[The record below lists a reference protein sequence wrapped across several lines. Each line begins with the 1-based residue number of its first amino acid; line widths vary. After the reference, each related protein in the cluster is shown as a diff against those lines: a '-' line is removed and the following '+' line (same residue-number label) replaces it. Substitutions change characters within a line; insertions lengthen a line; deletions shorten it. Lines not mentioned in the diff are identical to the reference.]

1 MLNYSSTILFNNMF
15 RLENPMNKSLLLI
28 TLLSASLSSYADDGW
43 KAFFEEVQLD
53 KVSPINQ
60 TLKLPLT
67 DLNGNALSENTIAS
81 GIIYSLL
88 SNSQYPY
95 NSSKQEK
102 NVFFKGITAKYV
114 PAEHTILVN
123 YRNEKDYTSS
133 MIIINGSG
141 DVTYNVKDTIFKVGL
156 TLTPVANQLAV
167 AESLPNAYTIR
178 RSSIYNWG
186 TQDPLDS
193 PAKLYVDL
201 SNSLNPAS
209 IVIPQ
214 QYILSGESDNKYSPD
229 SIYGNFDRLM
239 TKYDWKT
246 NPTCTPLDMIQK
258 AIDNQATINSMS
270 YAMCGSQYKPTVQ
283 ENAQEEYSSNPLVA
297 KMMAIAKAKGQVG
310 AQQSE
315 KIADAPT
322 PEQYAAKLGITP
334 KQMETTYTYKYG
346 DLSIPVAISIFPY
359 HNQSKVSYKAIIPY
373 TIKGDGATSLS
384 KEQINQIKQ
393 AIEKVINS

>member
-1 MLNYSSTILFNNMF
+1 
-15 RLENPMNKSLLLI
+15 MNKSLLLI

-141 DVTYNVKDTIFKVGL
+141 DVTYNVKDTIFRIEG
-156 TLTPVANQLAV
+156 
-167 AESLPNAYTIR
+167 ESSTARIDRMYSSNR
-178 RSSIYNWG
+178 RATENRVEVQNSS
-186 TQDPLDS
+186 TE
-193 PAKLYVDL
+193 
-201 SNSLNPAS
+201 PAS
-209 IVIPQ
+209 ISLCVTG
-214 QYILSGESDNKYSPD
+214 LGFSGRF
-229 SIYGNFDRLM
+229 GRLM
-239 TKYDWKT
+239 ADSASSSSL
-246 NPTCTPLDMIQK
+246 PMAAAPSLK
-258 AIDNQATINSMS
+258 AQA
-270 YAMCGSQYKPTVQ
+270 CKVC
-283 ENAQEEYSSNPLVA
+283 
-297 KMMAIAKAKGQVG
+297 AIW
-310 AQQSE
+310 
-315 KIADAPT
+315 
-322 PEQYAAKLGITP
+322 
-334 KQMETTYTYKYG
+334 
-346 DLSIPVAISIFPY
+346 AIS
-359 HNQSKVSYKAIIPY
+359 
-373 TIKGDGATSLS
+373 
-384 KEQINQIKQ
+384 
-393 AIEKVINS
+393 

>member
-1 MLNYSSTILFNNMF
+1 MLNYCSTIFINNMF
-15 RLENPMNKSLLLI
+15 RLENLMNKRLLLV
-28 TLLSASLSSYADDGW
+28 TLLGASLSSYADDGW
-43 KAFFEEVQLD
+43 KAFFEDVQFEKL
-53 KVSPINQ
+53 SPINQ
-60 TLKLPLT
+60 TLKLPLN
-67 DLNGNALSENTIAS
+67 DLNGNTLSENTIAS
-81 GIIYSLL
+81 GIIFSLL

-141 DVTYNVKDTIFKVGL
+141 DVTYNVKDTIFKIGL
-156 TLTPVANQLAV
+156 TSTPAANQLTV

-186 TQDPLDS
+186 TQDPLDE
-193 PAKLYVDL
+193 PAKLYAEL
-201 SNSLNPAS
+201 SNNLNPAS
-209 IVIPQ
+209 ITIPQ
-214 QYILSGESDNKYSPD
+214 QYVLSGESDNKYSPD
-229 SIYGNFDRLM
+229 SIYGNFERLM

-258 AIDNQATINSMS
+258 SIDSQAMINSMT
-270 YAMCGSQYKPTVQ
+270 YAMCGSQYKPTVK

-297 KMMAIAKAKGQVG
+297 KMMAMAKAKGQMA

-315 KIADAPT
+315 KVADAPT
-322 PEQYAAKLGITP
+322 PEQYAAKFGITP
-334 KQMETTYTYKYG
+334 KQMENTYTYKYG
-346 DLSIPVAISIFPY
+346 DLSIPVAISVFPY

-373 TIKGDGATSLS
+373 TIKGDGTTSLT

-393 AIEKVINS
+393 SIEKIINS

>member
-1 MLNYSSTILFNNMF
+1 
-15 RLENPMNKSLLLI
+15 MNKKILLVA
-28 TLLSASLSSYADDGW
+28 LLSASLSSYADDGW
-43 KAFFEEVQLD
+43 KEFFEDVQMD
-53 KVSPINQ
+53 KVAPINQ

-95 NSSKQEK
+95 NSSRQEK
-102 NVFFKGITAKYV
+102 NIFFKGMTAKYV
-114 PAEHTILVN
+114 PADHTILVN
-123 YRNEKDYTSS
+123 YRNEKNYTSS

-156 TLTPVANQLAV
+156 TLTPVANQLTI

-186 TQDPLDS
+186 TQEPLDA

-201 SNSLNPAS
+201 SNNLNPAS

-214 QYILSGESDNKYSPD
+214 QYVLSGESDNKYSPD

-246 NPTCTPLDMIQK
+246 NPTCTPQDMIQQS
-258 AIDNQATINSMS
+258 IDSQAMINSMS

-297 KMMAIAKAKGQVG
+297 KMMAMAKAKGQVG

-315 KIADAPT
+315 KIAAAPT
-322 PEQYAAKLGITP
+322 PEQYAAKFGITP
-334 KQMETTYTYKYG
+334 KQMETTYNYKFG
-346 DLSIPVAISIFPY
+346 EMNIPVVVNIFPY

-373 TIKGDGATSLS
+373 TIKGDGTTSLS
-384 KEQINQIKQ
+384 KEQIAQIKQ
-393 AIEKVINS
+393 AIEKVINY